1 MRPTGK
7 TPSYHPGRCA
17 VIRSGETVLGVLGQV
32 HPQIAMNYEIGE
44 AYTAELDFGVL
55 LGCRAEEARYI
66 PLPRFP
72 AVSRDIALV
81 CDRDVPVAAL
91 TAVIRRAGGKLL
103 REVTLFDIYTGSQVP
118 EGKKS
123 VAFSLR
129 LRADDAT
136 LTDADADEVTNKIL
150 ELLKSE
156 LNAVIR

>member
-1 MRPTGK
+1 LPRRK
-7 TPSYHPGRCA
+7 GRY
-17 VIRSGETVLGVLGQV
+17 V
-32 HPQIAMNYEIGE
+32 
-44 AYTAELDFGVL
+44 
-55 LGCRAEEARYI
+55 

-81 CDRDVPVAAL
+81 CDTGVTVAAL
-91 TAVIRRAGGKLL
+91 TDCIRRGGGKLL

-136 LTDADADEVTNKIL
+136 LTDADADEITKKIL
-150 ELLKSE
+150 EL
-156 LNAVIR
+156 